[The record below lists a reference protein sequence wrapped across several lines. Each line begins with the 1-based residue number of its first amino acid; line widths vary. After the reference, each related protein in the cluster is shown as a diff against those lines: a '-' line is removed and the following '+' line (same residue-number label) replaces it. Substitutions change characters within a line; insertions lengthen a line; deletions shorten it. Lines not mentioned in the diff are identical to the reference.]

1 MKTYTTPTLVAYGD
15 AAQITADSRENNTD
29 DTFFDANGMGQPGA
43 GGSLDVCTTADDQNC
58 LDR

>member
-15 AAQITADSRENNTD
+15 AAQITADSRDSSAD
-29 DTFFDANGMGQPGA
+29 DTFFDENGLGQPGA
-43 GGSLDVCTTADDQNC
+43 GGSLDVCVTQDDENC